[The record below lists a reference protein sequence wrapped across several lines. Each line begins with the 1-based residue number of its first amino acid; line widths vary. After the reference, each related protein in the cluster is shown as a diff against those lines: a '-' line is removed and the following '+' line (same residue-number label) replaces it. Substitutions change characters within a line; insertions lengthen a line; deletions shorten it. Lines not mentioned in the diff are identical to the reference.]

1 MARTAHV
8 DSPTKQRLLEA
19 AQQLMLTQGY
29 AATTVDAICEEAELT
44 KGSFFHYFEDKEQ
57 VAREALE
64 RFCAT
69 TGQLHRAF
77 SGDDPDPL
85 KRVYRYLDSMI
96 AMVKQPA
103 VKGCLLGMFS
113 QELAD
118 SHPAIRKGC
127 CAGFDDWASHFG
139 AELAAA
145 KARHV
150 PHAAFDPQELAQH
163 LIAVAEGGMIL
174 GKARGDMRVVA
185 DHLKHFKAYVQ
196 YLFEA

>member
-1 MARTAHV
+1 MARPV
-8 DSPTKQRLLEA
+8 QIDSPTKARLLEA

-29 AATTVDAICEEAELT
+29 AATTVDAICKEAELT

-85 KRVYRYLDSMI
+85 KRVYCYLDSMI
-96 AMVKQPA
+96 AMVQQPSIT
-103 VKGCLLGMFS
+103 GCLLGMFS
-113 QELAD
+113 QELAE
-118 SHPAIRKGC
+118 SHPAIRKSC
-127 CAGFDDWASHFG
+127 CAGFDDWAGHFG

-145 KARHV
+145 KAWHAPR
-150 PHAAFDPQELAQH
+150 AAFDPKELAQH

-174 GKARGDMRVVA
+174 GKARGDMSVVA
-185 DHLKHFKAYVQ
+185 THLKHFKD
-196 YLFEA
+196 YLQQLFRA